1 MDKLVDLTLVIP
13 CYNEEKNLPL
23 LIAKCASLSETERIE
38 VIFVNNGS
46 SDGSAQIFLD
56 MLEPYPN
63 FHCVSVETNEG
74 YGNGILQGLK
84 QAKGRILSWTHA
96 DMQCDPLD
104 VLDGYEYFKDGDLNV
119 FVKGLR
125 YGRPL
130 LDSVFTFGMSI
141 FETILLQKPM
151 RDINAQ
157 PTVFHKSF
165 FQLWEKPPI
174 DFSLDLYAYLMAK
187 KSKLVI
193 KRFPVKFS
201 KRLHGQSNWNTSLM
215 GKYKFIKRT
224 LAYSFMLKRKLG

>member
-1 MDKLVDLTLVIP
+1 MNVSLVIP
-13 CYNEEKNLPL
+13 CFNEAKNLPL
-23 LIAKCASLSETERIE
+23 LISRCEELINNYPMEVILVDNGSTDGSSNIIAKYSLLKLVRIE
-38 VIFVNNGS
+38 ENK
-46 SDGSAQIFLD
+46 
-56 MLEPYPN
+56 
-63 FHCVSVETNEG
+63 G

-84 QAKGRILSWTHA
+84 NANGEILAWTHA
-96 DMQCDPLD
+96 DLQTDPNDLIAGLD
-104 VLDGYEYFKDGDLNV
+104 YFLNSDNPQRI
-119 FVKGLR
+119 FVKGQR
-125 YGRPL
+125 HGRPF
-130 LDSVFTFGMSI
+130 LDSLFTLGMSI

-151 RDINAQ
+151 WDINAQ

-174 DFSLDLYAYLMAK
+174 DFSIDLYAYFMAK

-201 KRLHGQSNWNTSLM
+201 KRLHGQSNWNVSLM